1 MTGVTRLVTL
11 FVREIINIS
20 SVIISGTT
28 TTTIIVSRQVADMK
42 PEIRNNLQ
50 VVFSYKLTLETKS
63 MITRVDNIWP
73 REDFNMKKKDGFLH
87 HISSSTRSTNPLLCY
102 FLLSHIES
110 LPECYRD
117 AINVSVEI
125 LTIFTE
131 TNTFSLRLS
140 SLSSLL

>member
-63 MITRVDNIWP
+63 LITRVDNIWP
-73 REDFNMKKKDGFLH
+73 REDFNIKKKDRVFTPYFFIH
-87 HISSSTRSTNPLLCY
+87 TKYKPLTM
-102 FLLSHIES
+102 LLSFI
-110 LPECYRD
+110 PY
-117 AINVSVEI
+117 
-125 LTIFTE
+125 
-131 TNTFSLRLS
+131 
-140 SLSSLL
+140 